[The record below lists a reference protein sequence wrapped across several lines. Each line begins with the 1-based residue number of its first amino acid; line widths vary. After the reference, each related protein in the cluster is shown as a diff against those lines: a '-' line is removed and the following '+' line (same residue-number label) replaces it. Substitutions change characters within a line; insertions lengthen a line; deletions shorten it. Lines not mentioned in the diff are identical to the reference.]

1 MAYTV
6 DFSSGTGVQGVAD
19 DIYFQV
25 RDTTNYAEPK
35 YRYLCKLTIDSV
47 VVGTFKQLPNNL
59 NCAVFRVQDIV
70 SDYVHQD
77 EQILRLGEYNSSNAL
92 STTTIFS
99 TNQTALQTVTVD
111 FGYEYAATA
120 DDAPTQTFDGG
131 LQTTFKAING
141 SIRPF
146 TVNSNDSNSASVFA
160 ITGDTKLFLS
170 TVPLPSASLAVQNVI
185 EGQYGALAFLN
196 GDDVGSNDSD
206 YVHVTF
212 KNSSD
217 ATINTGYFTNNSTY
231 GGYAPAA
238 SLEDSQ
244 SLLYLG
250 CFPENLEKQNID
262 TDLRPSNNT
271 NWSYYEVQFARST
284 TLSGNESSAVY
295 KFVKLCDTRYNNS
308 LSTDTFRG
316 EYFLSWWNELGGI
329 DNLLCDGG
337 SLVTQQV
344 TRNNYRTVG
353 GNTFSASSLLEY
365 SRDAQEGGLISA
377 TNQTVTT
384 VQLNTREEN
393 PEVINSL
400 IMSLVNSPRVYVYST
415 AFQQSAVLGKTKNWL
430 RCVVTDTSV
439 SYKTALNN
447 KVDNYTINIEIS
459 RRKPNVK

>member
-6 DFSSGTGVQGVAD
+6 DFTSGTGVQGVAD

-47 VVGTFKQLPNNL
+47 VVGTFKQLPNNY
-59 NCAVFRVQDIV
+59 NSAVFRVQDIV

-77 EQILRLGEYNSSNAL
+77 EQILRLGLYNSSNAL

-99 TNQTALQTVTVD
+99 LNQTAIQTVTVD

-141 SIRPF
+141 SLRLF
-146 TVNSNDSNSASVFA
+146 TVNSNASNSASDFA
-160 ITGDTKLFLS
+160 IMSSTKLFLS
-170 TVPLPSASLAVQNVI
+170 TVPLASASLAVQNVI
-185 EGQYGALAFLN
+185 EGQFGALAFLN
-196 GDDVGSNDSD
+196 GDDVGSDYSD

-217 ATINTGYFTNNSTY
+217 ATINTGYFTNSSTY
-231 GGYAPAA
+231 GGYPPAA
-238 SLEDSQ
+238 SLTDAQ

-250 CFPENLEKQNID
+250 CFPENLEKQSID
-262 TDLRPSNNT
+262 TNLRPSSNA

-284 TLSGNESSAVY
+284 TLSGNESSAAY
-295 KFVKLCDTRYNNS
+295 RFKKLCDTRYNNVP
-308 LSTDTFRG
+308 STSTFKG

-329 DNLLCDGG
+329 DNLLCDGA
-337 SLVTQQV
+337 SVVTQQ
-344 TRNNYRTVG
+344 TARNNYRTVG
-353 GNTFSASSLLEY
+353 GNTFSASSVNQY
-365 SRDAQEGGLISA
+365 SKGSQDGGLTSSK
-377 TNQTVTT
+377 NVTTST

-400 IMSLVNSPRVYVYST
+400 IMSLTNSPRVYVYST
-415 AFQQSAVLGKTKNWL
+415 AFQQTGALGKEQNWL

-439 SYKTALNN
+439 SYKTAVND
-447 KVDNYTINIEIS
+447 KVTNYTISIEIS